1 MIDITFDKYKTAQWV
16 ESLGLA
22 APKTYV
28 CLEDVKK
35 ALAEGEIEFPLF
47 MKPRWGSG
55 FHRP

>member
-1 MIDITFDKYKTAQWV
+1 MIDITFDKCKTAQWV
-16 ESLGLA
+16 ESLGLE

-28 CLEDVKK
+28 RLEDVKK
-35 ALAEGEIEFPLF
+35 ELAEGEIEFPLF